1 MKNATYKILVTSKN
15 CEEGHWIDVTSCNQ
29 KEFLS
34 EVQRLFGKNDSEFF
48 VEDAKEMI
56 PFEFHHAG
64 CRDQILTDRFWDWRG
79 YSKEDQKLLVKY
91 MEYTHDDAVTLEEAK
106 EFFGK

>member
-1 MKNATYKILVTSKN
+1 
-15 CEEGHWIDVTSCNQ
+15 
-29 KEFLS
+29 
-34 EVQRLFGKNDSEFF
+34 
-48 VEDAKEMI
+48 MI

-64 CRDQILTDRFWDWRG
+64 VRDQILTDRFWDWRN

-106 EFFGK
+106 DFFEK